1 MTSAVDSL
9 FSLFRLWSE
18 EQVDLPALR
27 LQLQGLAGLE
37 PGDRALAT
45 ALFDLIEAPTAGSAR
60 AFASQPDWL
69 ERHRSSWEGLETFRV
84 RLARLLTSAAA
95 GVYAQ
100 APLAENLN
108 TQALTLDPELAV
120 AWLSRAL
127 LRMQMQAWQQALDD
141 FALSRRLRPDWL
153 SGWLDAARIL
163 MILGRP
169 REGLAL
175 IDQALEVQSL
185 QSDLTAQADLW
196 LIRGNLFQALEDLD
210 SAEAAYRRA
219 LELIPDHLIPDQAG
233 IWFNLAQLLQ
243 PRQPA
248 EALRCYIRYSELI
261 PDQAEIWYRLGSLQ
275 FRFDQLAE
283 AEASL
288 GRCLQLMPGHY
299 SAWVCRGLLAAQRSQ
314 PELAEQFFAR
324 ARALDPQRPE
334 AWLEPAFIQLN
345 LGQEQGA
352 TALMTQSLEQV
363 GHPGARAMIQ
373 MSLGRMLVMQHQP
386 EAGDALMQA
395 ALAAMPDRRFWRFV
409 REIGS
414 PAAMIARP
422 LAERRAYLSR
432 LEALLPHWAGEPF
445 AASTYLAESSFLPLD
460 TLWGL
465 MYIDDGPL
473 QKIRSLYGK
482 CFLPAAER
490 PPARRGRGP
499 LRLGVV
505 VTSGHEG
512 IFRLS
517 LDRLLGA
524 LPASCCELLLL
535 GNNPAALAPS
545 GLRCLPLA
553 HSQREAAQQLRAL
566 ELEMI
571 YYWECGSD
579 PMNMLLPYF
588 QPAPVQFTS
597 WGLPMTS
604 GLPVMDYYISSNRL
618 EAADAQEHYSET
630 LLLMENQ
637 PVCNTPPLPLWEH
650 RSRTLFGLPE
660 GVPLYVSLQ
669 NPLKYSPEFVDL
681 LERLLRADP
690 DGHLVLLESR
700 QPSVRQAMS
709 PLLDRLRPFGPRLHL
724 GSGPLQIDH
733 YRNLLALADV
743 ALDPLLY
750 SGGQTSNDALFLG
763 VPVVTLPGQAQ
774 HSRLTLSRYRQLGYE
789 AAVATG
795 PDDYLRLALELG
807 NDRQKRDQVRAEILD
822 HQPNLLSLMAVEEFA
837 ELLWEMARREGLR

>member
-1 MTSAVDSL
+1 MTSVVDSL
-9 FSLFRLWSE
+9 FSLFRRWSE

-37 PGDRALAT
+37 PADRALAA
-45 ALFDLIEAPTAGSAR
+45 ALLDLIDAPAAGVALAR
-60 AFASQPDWL
+60 AFATQPDWL
-69 ERHRSSWEGLETFRV
+69 ERHRLSWESLAAFRA
-84 RLARLLTSAAA
+84 RMSRLLTSAAA
-95 GVYAQ
+95 SVHAQ
-100 APLAENLN
+100 APLAEILY
-108 TQALTLDPELAV
+108 TQALILDPEFAAAGLG
-120 AWLSRAL
+120 RGL
-127 LRMQMQAWQQALDD
+127 LRMQMQAWQQALED
-141 FALSRRLRPDWL
+141 FTLSRRLRPDWL
-153 SGWLDAARIL
+153 PGWLEAARTL
-163 MILGRP
+163 LILGRP

-175 IDQALEVQSL
+175 IDQALTEL
-185 QSDLTAQADLW
+185 PFQSDLPAQADLW
-196 LIRGNLFQALEDLD
+196 LIKGNLCQALQDVPA
-210 SAEAAYRRA
+210 AEAAYRTA
-219 LELIPDHLIPDQAG
+219 LELTPDQAG

-248 EALRCYIRYSELI
+248 EALKCYQRASELA
-261 PDQAEIWYRLGSLQ
+261 PNEAEIWHRLGSLQ
-275 FRFDQLAE
+275 FRFDLLAE

-299 SAWVCRGLLAAQRSQ
+299 SAWVTRGLLAAQRAQ
-314 PELAEQFFAR
+314 PQLAEQFFAQ

-345 LGQEQGA
+345 LGHELGA
-352 TALMTQSLEQV
+352 TAMLGRGLEQV
-363 GHPGARAMIQ
+363 GHPGARAMLQ

-395 ALAAMPDRRFWRFV
+395 ALATLPERRFWRFV

-414 PAAMIARP
+414 PAALIARP
-422 LAERRAYLSR
+422 LAERRAYLAR
-432 LEALLPHWAGEPF
+432 LEALLPRWTEEPF

-473 QKIRSLYGK
+473 QTIRSLYGN

-545 GLRCLPLA
+545 GLRCLQLA

-604 GLPVMDYYISSNRL
+604 GLPVMDYYISSTRL

-650 RSRTLFGLPE
+650 RSRALFGLPE

-690 DGHLVLLESR
+690 DGHLVLLESQ

-709 PLLDRLRPFGPRLHL
+709 PLLDRLRSFGPRLHL
-724 GSGPLQIDH
+724 GSGPLQIDN

-774 HSRLTLSRYRQLGYE
+774 HSRLTLSRYRQLGFE
-789 AAVATG
+789 AAVATD

-807 NDRQKRDQVRAEILD
+807 NDRQKREQLRGDILAR
-822 HQPNLLSLMAVEEFA
+822 QPNLLSLKAVEEFA